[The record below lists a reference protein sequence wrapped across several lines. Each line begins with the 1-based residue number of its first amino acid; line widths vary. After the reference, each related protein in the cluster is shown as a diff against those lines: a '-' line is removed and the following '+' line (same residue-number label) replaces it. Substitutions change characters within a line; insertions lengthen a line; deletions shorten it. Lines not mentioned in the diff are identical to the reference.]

1 MGIHTG
7 SKERLV
13 RNVSLNRAIHLSSS
27 SSSSMSVLAV
37 YDTYYFVSGRN

>member
-27 SSSSMSVLAV
+27 SSSMSVLAV
-37 YDTYYFVSGRN
+37 YEYHFVSGRN